1 MHKFCSYE
9 TDEVFATHWI
19 LLPEKPRNQY
29 DMSLHLTE
37 IERVK
42 TISKEDFYNNYVRK
56 QKPLVIEQLTVDWP
70 AYEKWKFAYMKSM
83 AGDQTVPLYD
93 DRPVSHKDGFN
104 QAHARMKMS
113 DYIDLLE
120 SKPTN
125 YRIFLYNLMKQ
136 VPKLREDFQWPD
148 IGLKLV
154 KQLPM
159 LFFGGENSRVFMHY
173 DIDYSNILH
182 FHFQG
187 TKQCILFAPSE
198 TPYLYKVPHA
208 LISREDI
215 DFDHPD
221 FDKWPAL
228 ERAQGLICNLKHGEM
243 LYMPEG
249 YWHYMKYLT
258 PGFSMSLR
266 AFPRKIGN
274 IGKAIYN
281 IFVMR
286 HFDNFMRRYK
296 GQQWIDYKNEKAIEN
311 THKNLQLFERERRMS
326 A

>member
-1 MHKFCSYE
+1 
-9 TDEVFATHWI
+9 
-19 LLPEKPRNQY
+19 
-29 DMSLHLTE
+29 MSLTLTE

-42 TISKEDFYNNYVRK
+42 TISKEDFYNHYVKK

-70 AYEKWKFAYMKSM
+70 AYEKWHLAYIKEV
-83 AGDQTVPLYD
+83 AGDKIVPLYD

-104 QAHARMKMS
+104 EAHAQMKMS
-113 DYIDLLE
+113 DYIDLLNA
-120 SKPTN
+120 KPTN
-125 YRIFLYNLMKQ
+125 YRIFLYNLMKE
-136 VPKLREDFQWPD
+136 VPVLKNDFVWPD

-159 LFFGGENSRVFMHY
+159 LFFGGENSKVFMHY

-182 FHFQG
+182 FHFHGQ
-187 TKQCILFAPSE
+187 KRCVLFAPDQ

-215 DFDHPD
+215 DFDNPD

-228 ERAQGLICNLKHGEM
+228 KKAQGLVTHLKHGEM

-249 YWHYMKYLT
+249 YWHYMKYVT

-266 AFPRKIGN
+266 AFPRSLTN
-274 IGKAIYN
+274 LSKAAYN
-281 IFVMR
+281 VFIMR
-286 HFDNFMRRYK
+286 NFDNLMRQWR
-296 GQQWIDYKNEKAIEN
+296 GQKWIDYKNNQAIIN
-311 THKNLQLFERERRMS
+311 TDK
-326 A
+326 

>member
-1 MHKFCSYE
+1 
-9 TDEVFATHWI
+9 
-19 LLPEKPRNQY
+19 
-29 DMSLHLTE
+29 MSLNLTE

-42 TISKEDFYNNYVRK
+42 TISKEDFYTNYYKK
-56 QKPLVIEQLTVDWP
+56 QKPVVIEQLTSDWP
-70 AYEKWKFAYMKSM
+70 AFQKWNLNYIKEI
-83 AGDQTVPLYD
+83 AGDKTVPLYD

-104 QAHARMKMS
+104 EAHAKMKMS
-113 DYIDLLE
+113 DYVDLLQ

-125 YRIFLYNLMKQ
+125 YRIFLYNLMKE
-136 VPKLREDFQWPD
+136 VPSLKEDFKWPE

-159 LFFGGENSRVFMHY
+159 LFFGGENSKVFMHY

-182 FHFQG
+182 FHFHGQ
-187 TKQCILFAPSE
+187 KKCMLFAPNQ

-215 DFDHPD
+215 DFDNPD
-221 FDKWPAL
+221 FEKYPLLQKAN
-228 ERAQGLICNLKHGEM
+228 GLITTLNHGEM

-249 YWHYMKYLT
+249 YWHYMKYET

-266 AFPRKIGN
+266 AFPRN
-274 IGKAIYN
+274 ITNLSKAAYN
-281 IFVMR
+281 VFIMR
-286 HFDNFMRRYK
+286 NFDNFMRKWK
-296 GQQWIDYKNEKAIEN
+296 GQQWIDYKNNKALN
-311 THKNLQLFERERRMS
+311 NR

>member
-1 MHKFCSYE
+1 
-9 TDEVFATHWI
+9 
-19 LLPEKPRNQY
+19 
-29 DMSLHLTE
+29 MSLHLTE

-42 TISKEDFYNNYVRK
+42 TISKDDFYHNYVKK
-56 QKPLVIEQLTVDWP
+56 QKPLVIEQLTADWP
-70 AYEKWKFAYMKSM
+70 AYDKWKFQYMKEV
-83 AGDQTVPLYD
+83 AGEKTVPLYD

-104 QAHARMKMS
+104 QAHAEMKMS
-113 DYIDLLE
+113 DYIDLLQ

-136 VPKLREDFQWPD
+136 VPQLRNDFKWPD

-154 KQLPM
+154 RQLPM

-173 DIDYSNILH
+173 DIDFSNILH

-187 TKQCILFAPSE
+187 TKQCILFAPSQ
-198 TPYLYKVPHA
+198 TPYLYKVPFA
-208 LISREDI
+208 LISREDM
-215 DFDHPD
+215 DLDHPD
-221 FDKWPAL
+221 FNRWPAL
-228 ERAQGLICNLKHGEM
+228 EKAQGLICTLKHGEM

-266 AFPRKIGN
+266 AFPRKLSN
-274 IGKAIYN
+274 VGKAIYN
-281 IFVMR
+281 IVIMR

-296 GQQWIDYKNEKAIEN
+296 GQKWIDYKNAKAVLN
-311 THKNLQLFERERRMS
+311 THRHLQLEQAEHRLS